1 MQQDNTQQIKTLYG
15 NDFKF
20 NTEQDIV
27 STLSPGYIIRPDGVI
42 IKVMGNEDHDDVFN
56 RYLKGYLEHDDLNTF
71 HVAKCIE
78 LLTNSYGHVIYY
90 GIKTSDAKDI
100 YSQQGNVDGCGYFFI
115 PDDLSVLTDIQKE
128 KCLEIINS
136 NCSPV
141 SKREMLPLNYQTIS
155 QMEVKP
161 IDSLISILEDT
172 KQKKIS

>member
-1 MQQDNTQQIKTLYG
+1 MQQDNTQQIKNLYG

-56 RYLKGYLEHDDLNTF
+56 RYLKEYLEHDDLNTF

-100 YSQQGNVDGCGYFFI
+100 YSQQGNVDGCGFFFI

-136 NCSPV
+136 NYSPV
-141 SKREMLPLNYQTIS
+141 SKREMLPLKYQTIS
-155 QMEVKP
+155 QTEVNP

-172 KQKKIS
+172 KQKR